1 MKIFG
6 EKNAKWKIVARPVLC
21 GVAAG
26 LAAVAF
32 QNSIHWLYENGVAR
46 FARLSAPEFLLYSLL
61 ALAGTATAAAL
72 LVTRFCPDAAGSGSP
87 QLKLAYWKD
96 FGVVRWRT
104 TWTKF
109 LGSAL
114 TVGGGCSLGN
124 EGPMVQIGG
133 GAASNLAGAL
143 GVPAH
148 MRREAAAAGAAAGL
162 AAIFNAPMAAVAFVL
177 EEVVENLNSRLIG
190 AILIAAVTGALTAH
204 FFMGD
209 ASVFTIPATVRANWA
224 VYVFTPPIAA
234 LASLAGAA
242 FQKLALG
249 VRARGRTAF
258 PRVPAAAKIV
268 VGALCVWAIGS
279 AVFLATG
286 RLGVFSLGYGD
297 LSAALNA
304 ELAWGV
310 AALLL
315 GAKLLAT
322 ALCYGLGGCGGIFAP
337 ALFFGGTC
345 GAALAGALA
354 LCVPAVGAEE
364 VSALAVV
371 GMCACFGS
379 VVRAPVTGV
388 LLVFEM
394 THHFSLVP
402 ALMLGGIVSVAVSKF
417 FSKNGFYDEVLAQ
430 DGKEISRVIPPRDLR
445 AWQDSPVSRIANFA
459 PRALREDASSADA
472 AALLAESGF
481 ARFPVADGAG
491 RARGLVLREAL
502 EAALARCGDFSVG
515 ALPLRGVPACSRET
529 RIREVE
535 RLLIEAADGLVVVED
550 GAGRLVGV
558 VTLHDVLRA
567 EMHFNET

>member
-190 AILIAAVTGALTAH
+190 AILIAAVTVSYTHLTLPTIC
-204 FFMGD
+204 
-209 ASVFTIPATVRANWA
+209 SV
-224 VYVFTPPIAA
+224 
-234 LASLAGAA
+234 
-242 FQKLALG
+242 
-249 VRARGRTAF
+249 
-258 PRVPAAAKIV
+258 
-268 VGALCVWAIGS
+268 
-279 AVFLATG
+279 
-286 RLGVFSLGYGD
+286 
-297 LSAALNA
+297 
-304 ELAWGV
+304 
-310 AALLL
+310 
-315 GAKLLAT
+315 
-322 ALCYGLGGCGGIFAP
+322 
-337 ALFFGGTC
+337 
-345 GAALAGALA
+345 
-354 LCVPAVGAEE
+354 
-364 VSALAVV
+364 
-371 GMCACFGS
+371 
-379 VVRAPVTGV
+379 
-388 LLVFEM
+388 
-394 THHFSLVP
+394 
-402 ALMLGGIVSVAVSKF
+402 
-417 FSKNGFYDEVLAQ
+417 
-430 DGKEISRVIPPRDLR
+430 
-445 AWQDSPVSRIANFA
+445 
-459 PRALREDASSADA
+459 
-472 AALLAESGF
+472 
-481 ARFPVADGAG
+481 
-491 RARGLVLREAL
+491 
-502 EAALARCGDFSVG
+502 
-515 ALPLRGVPACSRET
+515 
-529 RIREVE
+529 
-535 RLLIEAADGLVVVED
+535 
-550 GAGRLVGV
+550 
-558 VTLHDVLRA
+558 
-567 EMHFNET
+567 